1 MPRVLIDAQ
10 GRAKMKTIT
19 SDAADANPQHGNVKQ
34 VRMTQAMREGLDDL
48 QREYSAFVES
58 SFQTLALINDQ
69 NARRD

>member
-1 MPRVLIDAQ
+1 
-10 GRAKMKTIT
+10 MKTIT
-19 SDAADANPQHGNVKQ
+19 SDAADANPQHGKVKQ

>member
-19 SDAADANPQHGNVKQ
+19 TDAADSNSQANNVKQ
-34 VRMTQAMREGLDDL
+34 VRMTPAMREGLDAL

-58 SFQTLALINDQ
+58 SFQTLALISDRS
-69 NARRD
+69 ARRE